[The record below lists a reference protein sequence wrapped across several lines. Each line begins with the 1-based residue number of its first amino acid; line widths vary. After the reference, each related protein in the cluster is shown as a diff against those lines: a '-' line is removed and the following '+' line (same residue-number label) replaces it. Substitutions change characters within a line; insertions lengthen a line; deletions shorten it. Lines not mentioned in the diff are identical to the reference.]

1 VEQVKDGQN
10 MKTSPVHDIY
20 SHGADAFR
28 TMAEALSLGMLKGKS
43 AVERSTRG
51 IAASNATGDFDDDD
65 DAWWARSKMRAIG
78 NVHGDYATGQRRPL
92 KLVGRV

>member
-1 VEQVKDGQN
+1 

-43 AVERSTRG
+43 AVERSGRNIGNIG
-51 IAASNATGDFDDDD
+51 INGSGTGDFDDDD